1 MKRSAALFL
10 LFLSLSAFPALPAD
24 PERIAVAADG
34 ASPSAPVSAVAAR
47 CPYFLLFDET
57 GTFVEALVNP
67 HKDAR
72 GGAGS
77 QAVDLLGGK
86 GVTVVVAG
94 AFGQKMV
101 GAMKARGMR
110 YLDFEGS
117 AADAV
122 KQALAQ

>member
-1 MKRSAALFL
+1 MKASAVVL
-10 LFLSLSAFPALPAD
+10 LLSLTVFSLLALAAGPA
-24 PERIAVAADG
+24 RIAVAAEG
-34 ASPSAPVSAVAAR
+34 TAPSSQVSAVAAR

-57 GTFVEALVNP
+57 GTLVEALANP
-67 HKDAR
+67 HKEAR
-72 GGAGS
+72 GGAGA
-77 QAVDLLGGK
+77 QAVDFLGGK

-101 GAMKARGMR
+101 GALEARGIR
-110 YLDFEGS
+110 YLELAGS